1 MISVS
6 LYFKSLN
13 KMATTIKITP
23 VIQGIESKKFNDSI
37 ATSKSNKISEDKKA
51 KIFSLVNRII
61 AKKV

>member
-6 LYFKSLN
+6 LYFKLLN
-13 KMATTIKITP
+13 KMSTTIKITP